1 MKPLLRAVL
10 IVDAL
15 LLLAFGVLFLLT
27 PWTSLYNALQLVQ
40 PQPAFVGQAFGIA
53 LVGLAWLALHAS
65 IDGAMTSTVAK
76 VAGHVEWLSGV
87 VMLVWLIGLHTP
99 PLTGFG
105 QLVAGLAAV
114 GLLVLGLGS
123 VRLASAVRR
132 REKGQVAQ
140 RAQVAQGTRAVE
152 SATAAR
158 SAKPSAQGAAAVSG
172 SEPAFSAARYRVE
185 PTVVE
190 PARPESASAYQS
202 ASVAPSPSATVSE
215 APVSPGTGHPVEPG
229 LTATPARDETRDGAS
244 AAAGQSTA
252 SAATGAATGTSAA
265 RDEARREAAGAPRP
279 PFHG

>member
-15 LLLAFGVLFLLT
+15 LLLTFGVLFLLT

-40 PQPAFVGQAFGIA
+40 PQPAFVGQAFGVA

-99 PLTGFG
+99 SLTGFG

-114 GLLVLGLGS
+114 ALLVLGLGS

-132 REKGQVAQ
+132 REKARVA
-140 RAQVAQGTRAVE
+140 E
-152 SATAAR
+152 DATAAR
-158 SAKPSAQGAAAVSG
+158 SAKPAPQGAPAVSG
-172 SEPAFSAARYRVE
+172 SEPAFNAARYRVE
-185 PTVVE
+185 PAVVE
-190 PARPESASAYQS
+190 PAHPEPAPVYHSASA
-202 ASVAPSPSATVSE
+202 APGPSATMSE
-215 APVSPGTGHPVEPG
+215 APVSPATGHPVEPG
-229 LTATPARDETRDGAS
+229 LTAAAGRDETQERAS
-244 AAAGQSTA
+244 AAAGQ
-252 SAATGAATGTSAA
+252 GAASETTAAGSTTSAA